1 MGEAFKYQVRTISSS
16 VSAPSKYKDPISPNV
31 DRAWRDLF
39 QGKSGGLIAGSRII
53 IPQETISELAP
64 KI

>member
-16 VSAPSKYKDPISPNV
+16 VSAPSKYKGPVSSSV

-39 QGKSGGLIAGSRII
+39 QGKLGG
-53 IPQETISELAP
+53 
-64 KI
+64 